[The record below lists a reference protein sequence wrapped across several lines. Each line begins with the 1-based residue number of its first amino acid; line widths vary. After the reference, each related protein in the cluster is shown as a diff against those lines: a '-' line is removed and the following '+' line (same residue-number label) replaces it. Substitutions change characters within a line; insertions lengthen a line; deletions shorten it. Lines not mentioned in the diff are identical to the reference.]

1 MIGKGAF
8 GLKQM
13 RIAIIGSL
21 IAGVIIGVFVGI
33 VLFKQNTKELE
44 EKEKRITTLEQDL
57 LSANEQIKTLK
68 EDSNRLNRQLYVIR
82 TILGTD
88 AEKAQTDN

>member
-1 MIGKGAF
+1 VIGKGAF